1 MLLTLGWQCRF
12 YLRAFLPEFLVMER
26 GSFMV
31 KKIEDAVNVENSLN
45 EVLLRGR
52 VSGDP
57 TEKELPSGDR
67 VVEFRIVVPR
77 KSRDGVDTLDIA
89 AWTSKTRR
97 TGLTLKSEEWV
108 EVSGAVRRR
117 FWQAPSGLA
126 SRWQIEASAISR
138 I

>member
-1 MLLTLGWQCRF
+1 MAKT
-12 YLRAFLPEFLVMER
+12 A
-26 GSFMV
+26 V
-31 KKIEDAVNVENSLN
+31 KVEAEDYSTN

-52 VSGDP
+52 VSGEP
-57 TEKELPSGDR
+57 REKELPSGDR
-67 VVEFRIVVPR
+67 VVEFRIVIPR
-77 KSRDGVDTLDIA
+77 SSRDGVDTLDVA

-108 EVSGAVRRR
+108 EIPGAIRRR

-126 SRWQIEASAISR
+126 SRWQVEASAISR